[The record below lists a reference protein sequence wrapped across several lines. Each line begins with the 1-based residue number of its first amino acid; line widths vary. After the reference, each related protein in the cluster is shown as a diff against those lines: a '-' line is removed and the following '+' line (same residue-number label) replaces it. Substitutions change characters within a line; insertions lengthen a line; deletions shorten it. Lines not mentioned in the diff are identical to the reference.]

1 MRRHFLLLSLL
12 VILFAISG
20 ASAETFVQWTAE
32 QRVYVWLKLNQAE
45 IQRLLPTVW
54 AVTPAA
60 SGPTMGAN
68 FLVGFLDQTL
78 TLDGQGKPMG
88 TGTGR
93 GVVLGAPAK
102 NKDTGE
108 DGFFVT
114 RIFGSGGAF
123 VAPGSYK
130 NTLPASVRFERSQ
143 TGSDGEPPM
152 TMESWVVK
160 PEGGGSL
167 EFRVQYRASS
177 PRRVKAEPKIYST
190 VEPTFFRIYRV
201 EQGLDVAR
209 SVPDGVDRIQSL
221 QFRVTVPELG
231 KLFDGTEQI
240 VSVVAIPFYL
250 RNVYL
255 P

>member
-108 DGFFVT
+108 AGFFVT

-177 PRRVKAEPKIYST
+177 PRRVKAEPKILPAVSYQDS
-190 VEPTFFRIYRV
+190 
-201 EQGLDVAR
+201 G
-209 SVPDGVDRIQSL
+209 SVPRHRRRVCYRSTTPVTAGFLRYLNYVLTYPHAARRLAIQPI
-221 QFRVTVPELG
+221 R
-231 KLFDGTEQI
+231 
-240 VSVVAIPFYL
+240 
-250 RNVYL
+250 
-255 P
+255 